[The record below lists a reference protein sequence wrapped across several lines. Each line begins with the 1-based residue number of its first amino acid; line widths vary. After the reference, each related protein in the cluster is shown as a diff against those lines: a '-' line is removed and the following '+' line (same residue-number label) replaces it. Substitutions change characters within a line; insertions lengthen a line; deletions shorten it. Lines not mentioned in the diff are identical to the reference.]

1 MNWQEHI
8 SSNPKIMFGKLVIKG
23 TRLPIDL
30 ILEKMAAGE
39 TMDDLLLD
47 YPHISKEDIFAVLQ
61 FAAENINAASVY
73 PIAV

>member
-23 TRLPIDL
+23 TRIPIDL
-30 ILEKMAAGE
+30 ILEKMAGGE
-39 TMDDLLLD
+39 SMEDLLLD
-47 YPHISKEDIFAVLQ
+47 FPNITKDDIFAILQ
-61 FAAENINAASVY
+61 FAAENINATSIY